1 MPDYIPRREA
11 SLVPWVNQMSTVV
24 GDWYAG
30 QGIDNKLVNEVLT
43 LREAFAEAFAASVA
57 ADAAAR
63 AATAAKDAARDALLE
78 AVRML
83 AQQAQHEP
91 DMDNSVR
98 VDAGLTARKAT
109 RTRTSTPRVAPL
121 VSAAPVER
129 FVHELRL
136 VVEGEAAGSS
146 GAAVRK
152 AKPKGVQRAEV
163 YRAIANADAPMP
175 TDDAAFVYVDSVSES
190 AARFTLDGQAVGKQ
204 AYYKVRY
211 VSSRGQRG
219 PWSNVASATVA
230 A

>member
-11 SLVPWVNQMSTVV
+11 SLVPWVNQMSTVIA
-24 GDWYAG
+24 DWYVG
-30 QGIDNKLVNEVLT
+30 QGIDNKLVNEVLV
-43 LREAFAEAFAASVA
+43 LREAFAEAYAASVA

-63 AATAAKDAARDALLE
+63 AATAAKDAARAELLA

-98 VDAGLTARKAT
+98 ADAGLTVRRAT
-109 RTRTSTPRVAPL
+109 RTRSGTPRVAPL

-136 VVEGEAAGSS
+136 VVEGEAAGAS
-146 GAAVRK
+146 GAGVRK

-163 YRAIANADAPMP
+163 YRAIVAADAPMP
-175 TDDAAFVYVDSVSES
+175 VDDAAFVYVDSVSDSS
-190 AARFTLDGQAVGKQ
+190 ARLTLAGEAVGKQ

-211 VSSRGQRG
+211 VSSRGERG
-219 PWSNVASATVA
+219 PWSNVASATIA

>member
-11 SLVPWVNQMSTVV
+11 SLVPWVNQMATVV

-30 QGIDNKLVNEVLT
+30 QGIDNKLVNDVLV
-43 LREAFAEAFAASVA
+43 LREAFAEAYAASVA

-63 AATAAKDAARDALLE
+63 AATAAKDAARAALLE
-78 AVRML
+78 KTRQL

-98 VDAGLTARKAT
+98 VDAGLTARKTT

-136 VVEGEAAGSS
+136 SVEGEAAGAS
-146 GAAVRK
+146 GAGVRR

-163 YRAIANADAPMP
+163 YRIITAAHEPAPGEP
-175 TDDAAFVYVDSVSES
+175 AAYAYIDSITT
-190 AARFTLDGQAVGKQ
+190 ATHRFTLPADAVGKQ
-204 AYYKVRY
+204 AHYIVRY
-211 VSSRGQRG
+211 VSPRGERG
-219 PWSNVASATVA
+219 AWSGVASATVA

>member
-24 GDWYAG
+24 GDWYVR
-30 QGIDNKLVNEVLT
+30 QGIDNKLVNEVLV
-43 LREAFAEAFAASVA
+43 LREAFNEAYAASVA

-63 AATAAKDAARDALLE
+63 AATAAKDEARASLLA
-78 AVRML
+78 AVRQL

-98 VDAGLTARKAT
+98 VDAGLTARKTT
-109 RTRTSTPRVAPL
+109 RTRTSVPRVAPL

-163 YRAIANADAPMP
+163 YRAIAQPGSTAIPAD
-175 TDDAAFVYVDSVSES
+175 DAFVYVDSVSD
-190 AARFTLDGQAVGKQ
+190 AVHRMTLDGQAVGKQ